1 MKKVL
6 IVFSA
11 VMLLSS
17 FGVAFAD
24 GDAANL
30 FKTHCQGCHGADGGR
45 VPASGIEP
53 IKGQSAADLQ
63 VGDKDG
69 VDVTGGYVSDE
80 FATATG
86 DKTAGEGENHT
97 FTSEQNADLNA
108 AAALGQAARGYDPM
122 SSTGAFVGAGS
133 TVNSGCRARKAPTWA
148 SSSSGAK
155 VQVE

>member
-45 VPASGIEP
+45 VPASGIAP
-53 IKGQSAADLQ
+53 IKDEQLKSLAD
-63 VGDKDG
+63 
-69 VDVTGGYVSDE
+69 Y
-80 FATATG
+80 A
-86 DKTAGEGENHT
+86 
-97 FTSEQNADLNA
+97 
-108 AAALGQAARGYDPM
+108 
-122 SSTGAFVGAGS
+122 STL
-133 TVNSGCRARKAPTWA
+133 
-148 SSSSGAK
+148 
-155 VQVE
+155 

>member
-53 IKGQSAADLQ
+53 IKGQSSRNL
-63 VGDKDG
+63 KDTR
-69 VDVTGGYVSDE
+69 TGPLAPNASWSW
-80 FATATG
+80 
-86 DKTAGEGENHT
+86 KT
-97 FTSEQNADLNA
+97 
-108 AAALGQAARGYDPM
+108 
-122 SSTGAFVGAGS
+122 
-133 TVNSGCRARKAPTWA
+133 
-148 SSSSGAK
+148 SSSSFRTSS
-155 VQVE
+155 

>member
-45 VPASGIEP
+45 VPASGIAP
-53 IKGQSAADLQ
+53 IKARAPPICSRNL
-63 VGDKDG
+63 KDTR
-69 VDVTGGYVSDE
+69 TGPLAPNASWSW
-80 FATATG
+80 
-86 DKTAGEGENHT
+86 KT
-97 FTSEQNADLNA
+97 
-108 AAALGQAARGYDPM
+108 
-122 SSTGAFVGAGS
+122 
-133 TVNSGCRARKAPTWA
+133 
-148 SSSSGAK
+148 SSSSFRTSS
-155 VQVE
+155 

>member
-53 IKGQSAADLQ
+53 IKGQ
-63 VGDKDG
+63 KDTR
-69 VDVTGGYVSDE
+69 TGPLAPNASWSW
-80 FATATG
+80 
-86 DKTAGEGENHT
+86 KT
-97 FTSEQNADLNA
+97 
-108 AAALGQAARGYDPM
+108 
-122 SSTGAFVGAGS
+122 
-133 TVNSGCRARKAPTWA
+133 
-148 SSSSGAK
+148 SSSSFRTSS
-155 VQVE
+155 

>member
-53 IKGQSAADLQ
+53 IKGQSAADLLKKLE
-63 VGDKDG
+63 GYKDG
-69 VDVTGGYVSDE
+69 SQRKLVMENVVKQLSDE
-80 FATATG
+80 QL
-86 DKTAGEGENHT
+86 K
-97 FTSEQNADLNA
+97 SLADYA
-108 AAALGQAARGYDPM
+108 
-122 SSTGAFVGAGS
+122 STL
-133 TVNSGCRARKAPTWA
+133 
-148 SSSSGAK
+148 
-155 VQVE
+155 

>member
-53 IKGQSAADLQ
+53 IKGQSPADSLRNL
-63 VGDKDG
+63 KDTR
-69 VDVTGGYVSDE
+69 TGPLAPNASWSW
-80 FATATG
+80 
-86 DKTAGEGENHT
+86 KT
-97 FTSEQNADLNA
+97 
-108 AAALGQAARGYDPM
+108 
-122 SSTGAFVGAGS
+122 
-133 TVNSGCRARKAPTWA
+133 
-148 SSSSGAK
+148 SSSSFRTSS
-155 VQVE
+155 

>member
-53 IKGQSAADLQ
+53 IKGGSFGAQRKLVMENVVKQ
-63 VGDKDG
+63 L
-69 VDVTGGYVSDE
+69 SDE
-80 FATATG
+80 QL
-86 DKTAGEGENHT
+86 K
-97 FTSEQNADLNA
+97 SLADYA
-108 AAALGQAARGYDPM
+108 
-122 SSTGAFVGAGS
+122 STL
-133 TVNSGCRARKAPTWA
+133 
-148 SSSSGAK
+148 
-155 VQVE
+155 

>member
-45 VPASGIEP
+45 VPASGIAP
-53 IKGQSAADLQ
+53 IKGQSAADLSRNL
-63 VGDKDG
+63 KDTR
-69 VDVTGGYVSDE
+69 TGRLAPNASWSW
-80 FATATG
+80 
-86 DKTAGEGENHT
+86 KT
-97 FTSEQNADLNA
+97 
-108 AAALGQAARGYDPM
+108 
-122 SSTGAFVGAGS
+122 
-133 TVNSGCRARKAPTWA
+133 
-148 SSSSGAK
+148 SSSSFRTSS
-155 VQVE
+155 

>member
-45 VPASGIEP
+45 VPACGIEP
-53 IKGQSAADLQ
+53 IKGQSAADLLKKLE
-63 VGDKDG
+63 GYKDG
-69 VDVTGGYVSDE
+69 SFGAQRKLVMENVVKQLSDE
-80 FATATG
+80 QL
-86 DKTAGEGENHT
+86 K
-97 FTSEQNADLNA
+97 SLADYA
-108 AAALGQAARGYDPM
+108 
-122 SSTGAFVGAGS
+122 STL
-133 TVNSGCRARKAPTWA
+133 
-148 SSSSGAK
+148 
-155 VQVE
+155 

>member
-53 IKGQSAADLQ
+53 IICHL
-63 VGDKDG
+63 
-69 VDVTGGYVSDE
+69 
-80 FATATG
+80 
-86 DKTAGEGENHT
+86 
-97 FTSEQNADLNA
+97 
-108 AAALGQAARGYDPM
+108 
-122 SSTGAFVGAGS
+122 
-133 TVNSGCRARKAPTWA
+133 
-148 SSSSGAK
+148 
-155 VQVE
+155 

>member
-53 IKGQSAADLQ
+53 IKGQSAADLLVKQ
-63 VGDKDG
+63 L
-69 VDVTGGYVSDE
+69 SDE
-80 FATATG
+80 QL
-86 DKTAGEGENHT
+86 K
-97 FTSEQNADLNA
+97 SLADYA
-108 AAALGQAARGYDPM
+108 
-122 SSTGAFVGAGS
+122 STL
-133 TVNSGCRARKAPTWA
+133 
-148 SSSSGAK
+148 
-155 VQVE
+155 

>member
-53 IKGQSAADLQ
+53 IKGQSAADLL
-63 VGDKDG
+63 KKLE
-69 VDVTGGYVSDE
+69 GY
-80 FATATG
+80 TAPLAPNASWSW
-86 DKTAGEGENHT
+86 KT
-97 FTSEQNADLNA
+97 
-108 AAALGQAARGYDPM
+108 
-122 SSTGAFVGAGS
+122 
-133 TVNSGCRARKAPTWA
+133 
-148 SSSSGAK
+148 SSSSFRTSS
-155 VQVE
+155 